1 MGRNDN
7 RKNQRNC
14 AFSFKRKRAAW
25 NKRKDKTMTLDTK
38 VNLAESDKGSFY
50 NQKEWLEE
58 YEYGKGMFYREYGD
72 DKNYTSSEDN
82 DSEWE
87 ESSSEEDESYDS
99 DTEELPVEDKNIVVS
114 VSILK
119 RLICSSTV
127 CKHCHESV
135 SLIEDQQYSAGL
147 ARRFKIQCTSTNCQ
161 PKNPKPF
168 IDMKRKSAQFHEI
181 NRAFT
186 LACRLIGRG
195 YSATTKITSVLN
207 LDRPVSEKSW
217 KNIHFH

>member
-1 MGRNDN
+1 
-7 RKNQRNC
+7 
-14 AFSFKRKRAAW
+14 
-25 NKRKDKTMTLDTK
+25 MTLDTK

-58 YEYGKGMFYREYGD
+58 YEYGKGMFYSEYGD

-82 DSEWE
+82 DSKWE
-87 ESSSEEDESYDS
+87 ESSSEEDESCDS
-99 DTEELPVEDKNIVVS
+99 NTEELPVEDKNIVVS

-127 CKHCHESV
+127 CKYCHESV

-168 IDMKRKSAQFHEI
+168 IDMTRKSGQFYKI
-181 NRAFT
+181 NRVFM

-195 YSATTKITSVLN
+195 YSTATKITSVLN
-207 LDRPVSEKSW
+207 LDGPVSKKSW
-217 KNIHFH
+217 KKTYTFIDLICRTASNSKYE

>member
-1 MGRNDN
+1 MGCNDS
-7 RKNQRNC
+7 RQYQRNG
-14 AFSFKRKRAAW
+14 AFSFKRKRTAR
-25 NKRKDKTMTLDTK
+25 NKRKDKTMTFDTQ
-38 VNLAESDKGSFY
+38 VNLAESDKGFY
-50 NQKEWLEE
+50 NQREWLKV
-58 YEYGKGMFYREYGD
+58 YEYGKGMFYSEYGD

-87 ESSSEEDESYDS
+87 ESSSKEDESS
-99 DTEELPVEDKNIVVS
+99 HSNMEELPVEDKNIVVS
-114 VSILK
+114 LSILK

-127 CKHCHESV
+127 CKYCHESV

-147 ARRFKIQCTSTNCQ
+147 AKRFKIQCTSTNCH
-161 PKNPKPF
+161 PKPF
-168 IDMKRKSAQFHEI
+168 IDMTRKTGQFYEI